1 MYLEPEQQARIKI
14 DDLLQAA
21 GWILQHKHAFNRQA
35 GLGVVVREF
44 QLASGPCDYALL
56 IYYRNFIIGQ
66 PQYRHSP
73 HLQNACRRQPD
84 VGNLPTPAR
93 TLGYE
98 SPPFRWDEEDRRH
111 RLDALYFMLYGLTD
125 DEVTPKFLSKA
136 SN

>member
-73 HLQNACRRQPD
+73 HLQNAYRR
-84 VGNLPTPAR
+84 LPAR
-93 TLGYE
+93 WAMKARPSAGTRKTDATASTRCTLCC
-98 SPPFRWDEEDRRH
+98 
-111 RLDALYFMLYGLTD
+111 T
-125 DEVTPKFLSKA
+125 V
-136 SN
+136 